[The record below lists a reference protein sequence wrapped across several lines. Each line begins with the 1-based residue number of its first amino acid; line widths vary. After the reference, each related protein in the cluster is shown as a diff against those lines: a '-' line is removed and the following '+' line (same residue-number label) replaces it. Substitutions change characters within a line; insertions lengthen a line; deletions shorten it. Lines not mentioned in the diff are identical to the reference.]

1 MKKLIAL
8 TSAVLATSA
17 LSTAAFADN
26 INDDLRT
33 AESRYN
39 ALATEASAEGYQ
51 VGDLYGQPMTTSQK
65 LDVISEK
72 SAELKGLLNTQYSA
86 N

>member
-26 INDDLRT
+26 ISDDLRM

-51 VGDLYGQPMTTSQK
+51 VDELYGQPMTTSQK

-72 SAELKGLLNTQYSA
+72 NAELKNLLNTQYSA